1 MTNLL
6 PTVAADGFCD
16 RAKRQVGRSAAQ
28 VRIDAGPDMRVYG
41 RLWRKA
47 MLRVWSGHVAQ
58 AGIAA
63 LQCRGSHNVFAD
75 EPVGLLDGL
84 IFFPLTEH
92 RAETVRQA
100 LIQAAGVVRVV
111 KLKTVLGHAMGQLVA
126 DDVVGI

>member
-1 MTNLL
+1 MW
-6 PTVAADGFCD
+6 
-16 RAKRQVGRSAAQ
+16 
-28 VRIDAGPDMRVYG
+28 IHAGPDLRVFG

-47 MLRVWSGHVAQ
+47 MFRVGIGHVAQ
-58 AGIAA
+58 AAIAA
-63 LQCRGSHNVFAD
+63 LNCGRPHDVFTD

-84 IFFPLTEH
+84 ICFPLTEH

-111 KLKTVLGHAMGQLVA
+111 ELKTVLGHAMGQLVA